1 MTGMTLAAQLTLA
14 TAQHPR
20 PDFERTQW
28 QSLNGAWEFQF
39 DPEECRAFARKTG
52 TTLPRPYA
60 RTIRVPY
67 AWESQAQRDWRHP
80 VQRRIAWYR
89 REFSLPDRWRG
100 QRIWLC
106 FGAVDHH
113 ATVWVNGARV
123 GEHEGGYSEFRF
135 DITPACALRPPEHR
149 RRARRRP
156 HRTRNPTRQASARL
170 VHQR

>member
-1 MTGMTLAAQLTLA
+1 MTRTVYLMAGMTLAAQLTLA
-14 TAQHPR
+14 AAQHPR

-28 QSLNGAWEFQF
+28 QSLNGVWEFQF
-39 DPEECRAFARKTG
+39 DPEDVGLQENWHA
-52 TTLPRPYA
+52 LPRPYA

-67 AWESQAQRDWRHP
+67 AWESKLSGIGDTQYKG
-80 VQRRIAWYR
+80 VAWYR
-89 REFSLPDRWRG
+89 REFTLPNRWRG

-135 DITPACALRPPEHR
+135 DITPHAASTARTPSSCAW
-149 RRARRRP
+149 
-156 HRTRNPTRQASARL
+156 
-170 VHQR
+170 